1 MTLARLVRRNL
12 FHYWRTNLAVLAG
25 LATAVSVLSGAL
37 SVGESVRGSLRNLVY
52 QRLGGATH
60 LVSADRFFREE
71 LAAGLRS
78 EAPRGVS
85 WEAAPIILLQG
96 VLVRERTGA
105 RALDVNVYGI
115 DERFWK
121 IHGKIGR
128 AALQGREALVGAPL
142 AEELGVQTGEALLL
156 SLEAQPGIPRES
168 FYGRRENI
176 GRTIR
181 LDCSDILS
189 PEQLGEFALRSS
201 QGSVYS
207 VFVPLRRLQRDLAQ
221 PARANAVLLSSAC
234 GGGELARIRD
244 LLAKKA
250 DLEDLGVKLR
260 PATSGHAIFVE
271 SSRMLLEEPIA
282 RAAFAAAAGAG
293 LKTSGVFTYLANSI
307 RGGGREI
314 PYSII
319 TAADL
324 GGGAL
329 TAVKESDGRPFAAVP
344 GSDCIWLN
352 QWAAEELR
360 VVPGATVEVDYYVWH
375 DEGRLATRTARFRLA
390 GVVEIGG
397 DVDADLTPDY
407 PGITEA
413 RGMADWDPPFAIDL
427 GRIRPRDEEYWD
439 RYRATPKAFIT
450 LAAGQDLWRSRYG
463 NLSAVR
469 IAFPAGVDMNAAA
482 SAFAG
487 DFSGRI
493 SPQET
498 GFSVIDL
505 RARALT
511 ASRGSTDF
519 GEYLVYFSFFL
530 IVSAV
535 LLATL
540 FFRLGVEQ
548 RVREIG
554 TLRALGFPLRTLRS
568 IFLLEGAILSAAG
581 SLVGL
586 LGAVGYG
593 SLMVYGL
600 RTWWVGAV
608 GTQRL
613 FLVISWTH
621 LGPGAVVG
629 VLVSLTTIFLT
640 LRGLRQ
646 STPRALL
653 AGVLESSTVRSRR
666 ARSLAIVS
674 FVSCLAAG
682 LLLLASVSRMI
693 SDTAG
698 FFGGGLLLLVS
709 LLGWIATCLRRTD
722 RRLLSG
728 QGWAALVRLGARNAV
743 HRPGRSLLCITLIA
757 GATFIIVS
765 TEAFRR
771 DLRNV
776 SLDRASGTGGYP
788 LLAASSLPVL
798 FAPNAEEGREAL
810 GIPASEA
817 PELGPVRFVPFRV
830 RPGDDA
836 SCLNLYAPQDPKVL
850 GVPHSFVLEGRFS
863 FQESLAATPEEERNP
878 WLLVEK
884 ETTNGAIPAIGD
896 ANTIQYILH
905 LAVGRELV
913 MSRSDGTP
921 VRLRLVAALRDSIFQ
936 GELLVSE
943 ASFLRL
949 FPEQEGFRFFLLDL
963 PPQRSGE
970 LTPLLKRRL
979 ADWGFSIEST
989 QKRLASFRRVENTYL
1004 STFQS
1009 LGALGLVL
1017 GTVGLATVLLR
1028 NVLERR
1034 KELALLRAVGY
1045 RRLALS
1051 LLIVSENMLLV
1062 TAGLASGALCASVAI
1077 LPALIARGVAFPA
1090 AMVGLV
1096 LAGVPLVGL
1105 AASVAAVRAALRS
1118 PLLDALRS
1126 E

>member
-1 MTLARLVRRNL
+1 MKTRMTLARLVHRNL
-12 FHYWRTNLAVLAG
+12 IHYWRTNLAVLAG
-25 LATAVSVLSGAL
+25 IATAVSVLAGAL
-37 SVGESVRGSLRNLVY
+37 SVGESVRGSLQNLVY

-60 LVSADRFFREE
+60 LVSADHFFRED
-71 LAAGLRS
+71 LAAGLQS
-78 EAPRGVS
+78 ET
-85 WEAAPIILLQG
+85 APIVLLQG
-96 VLVRERTGA
+96 ALVRERTGT

-121 IHGKIGR
+121 IHGKTGR
-128 AALQGREALVGAPL
+128 SAPQGREALVGAPL
-142 AEELGVQTGEALLL
+142 AEKLAVQTGDTLLL
-156 SLEAQPGIPRES
+156 RLEVQQGIPRES

-181 LDCSDILS
+181 LDCSEIL
-189 PEQLGEFALRSS
+189 PPAELGEFALRPN
-201 QGSVYS
+201 QGTVYS
-207 VFVPLRRLQRDLAQ
+207 VFVPLARLQRDLEQ
-221 PARANAVLLSSAC
+221 PGRANVVLLSA
-234 GGGELARIRD
+234 GPDTERIRD
-244 LLAKKA
+244 LLAKNV
-250 DLEDLGVKLR
+250 DLDDLGIRLR
-260 PATSGHAIFVE
+260 PATSHRAMFVE
-271 SSRMLLEEPIA
+271 SSRMLLDEPIT
-282 RAAFAAAAGAG
+282 RAAFATATAAG
-293 LKTSGVFTYLANSI
+293 LKSSGVFTYLANSI

-324 GGGAL
+324 GQGAL
-329 TAVKESDGRPFAAVP
+329 ASVKAADGRAFAAGAVP
-344 GSDCIWLN
+344 RRDSIWLN
-352 QWAAEELR
+352 SWAAQDLR
-360 VVPGATVEVDYYVWH
+360 IDPGETVPGETVEVDYYVWK
-375 DEGRLATRTARFRLA
+375 DEGRLTTRTARFRLA
-390 GVVEIGG
+390 GIVEIGG

-407 PGITEA
+407 PGITET
-413 RGMADWDPPFAIDL
+413 RSIGDWDPPFPIDL
-427 GRIRPRDEEYWD
+427 RRIRPQDEEYWN
-439 RYRATPKAFIT
+439 RHKATPKAFVT
-450 LAAGQDLWRSRYG
+450 LAAGQELWHSRHG
-463 NLSAVR
+463 SLSAVCV
-469 IAFPAGVDMNAAA
+469 ALPEGADMSSARA
-482 SAFAG
+482 SFAR
-487 DFSGRI
+487 DLRARI
-493 SPQET
+493 SPQES
-498 GFSVIDL
+498 GFSVVDL
-505 RARALT
+505 RERGSA

-554 TLRALGFPLRTLRS
+554 MLRALGFPLRTLRA
-568 IFLLEGAILSAAG
+568 IFLLEGAILSIAG

-608 GTQRL
+608 GTQSL
-613 FLVISWTH
+613 FLVISGTH
-621 LGPGAVVG
+621 LALGAVAG
-629 VLVSLTTIFLT
+629 IIVSLTTILLT

-646 STPRALL
+646 TTPRTLL
-653 AGVLESSTVRSRR
+653 AGVLESSAVRSRR
-666 ARSLAIVS
+666 ARSLGMLSGIS
-674 FVSCLAAG
+674 FLGAG
-682 LLLLASVSRMI
+682 LLLLASVFRAI

-698 FFGGGLLLLVS
+698 FFGAGFLLLVS
-709 LLGWIATCLRRTD
+709 VLGGIAVYLRRTD
-722 RRLLSG
+722 RRSLSG
-728 QGWAALVRLGARNAV
+728 QGWVPLVRLGARNTA
-743 HRPGRSLLCITLIA
+743 HRPGRSLLCISLIA

-771 DLRNV
+771 DPQDV
-776 SLDRASGTGGYP
+776 SLDPVSGTGGFP

-798 FAPNAEEGREAL
+798 YDPNTEEGREAL
-810 GIPASEA
+810 GIPVSEVPA
-817 PELGPVRFVPFRV
+817 LEAVRFVPFRV
-830 RPGDDA
+830 RPGDDT

-850 GVPHSFVLEGRFS
+850 GVPHSLISEGRFS
-863 FQESLAATPEEERNP
+863 FQDSLADTPEKKRNP
-878 WLLVEK
+878 WLLLED
-884 ETTNGAIPAIGD
+884 ETTDGSVPAIGD

-905 LAVGRELV
+905 LRVGSEV
-913 MSRSDGTP
+913 VAGRSGGTP

-943 ASFLRL
+943 SNFLGL

-963 PPQRSGE
+963 PPQRAAH
-970 LTPLLKRRL
+970 LIQPLEERL
-979 ADWGFSIEST
+979 ADWGFSLEST
-989 QKRLASFRRVENTYL
+989 KKRLASFHRVENTYL

-1045 RRLALS
+1045 RRLVLS
-1051 LLIVSENMLLV
+1051 VIIVSENMLLV
-1062 TAGLASGALCASVAI
+1062 TAGLACGAVCASLAI
-1077 LPALIARGVAFPA
+1077 TPALIARGVAFPA
-1090 AMVGLV
+1090 GMVGLV

-1105 AASVAAVRAALRS
+1105 VASVAAVRAALRS